1 MKPASFK
8 PRIDRSDF
16 LARMYVTHSRFY
28 RIVSGYVLQRERVDV
43 LTGLGEKRNPLPSFH
58 PRCWNQLWFAEWPL
72 LGECSVGA
80 LGLPQNV
87 KNNEVFRFR
96 GRFAIG
102 ISWFHRFPGVSAFS
116 GHVAARPSRTECHG
130 TPHSCSN
137 TGGSVHQPE
146 SGVSGMNQA
155 CLVALISASSS
166 YGSLRPRRLGAMCRS
181 GSRPP
186 TVQPSI
192 DLIRVEGLGSKVI
205 AQPFTGVVVLGM
217 IFLLKCFKQLGKPRR
232 SPGVFGWTLSLSRDT
247 HLSKRFISEQYT
259 FEEQFVPPA
268 VVQA

>member
-1 MKPASFK
+1 MQC
-8 PRIDRSDF
+8 RRTWTRR
-16 LARMYVTHSRFY
+16 RMSRTTRY
-28 RIVSGYVLQRERVDV
+28 
-43 LTGLGEKRNPLPSFH
+43 
-58 PRCWNQLWFAEWPL
+58 
-72 LGECSVGA
+72 
-80 LGLPQNV
+80 
-87 KNNEVFRFR
+87 FRFR

-116 GHVAARPSRTECHG
+116 GHVAPRPSRTECHG

-146 SGVSGMNQA
+146 PGVSGMNQA

-259 FEEQFVPPA
+259 FEEQFVPPGRLESSHVLPWDCVHFGLCPSLPA
-268 VVQA
+268 STSAAHAFDQLGGWRGRVFVDLGFFVRWTRCSRQIL